1 MLASAADRSL
11 MFARSATAGVT
22 DTSQTPTTLS
32 AGDVRR
38 LVLDR
43 VESGIRFGPVGSTV
57 SRGGPEDFSE
67 EPAFTP
73 DAGAANSAPI

>member
-1 MLASAADRSL
+1 

-43 VESGIRFGPVGSTV
+43 VEYGIRFGPV
-57 SRGGPEDFSE
+57 RFDREPWRPEDFSE
-67 EPAFTP
+67 EPAFH
-73 DAGAANSAPI
+73 SCRWRRE